1 MAKKGNNNLY
11 FKNVG
16 CQGQEAEQMSKR
28 ILKKRETHNYAT
40 IIKLKNK
47 PKKKSFIK

>member
-1 MAKKGNNNLY
+1 
-11 FKNVG
+11 
-16 CQGQEAEQMSKR
+16 MSKR

-47 PKKKSFIK
+47 PKKKSFIKQLKQEIVVRKTIIRLKTYS